1 MKNKTCGECKYF
13 NCLAHGFCKNKQGRL
28 SVQVNDPICQNYNP
42 KPIKPTNGDR
52 IRSMSDESL
61 AEVLMDLYDG
71 NKCKYC
77 AYMKSGM
84 CSLKPRHE
92 EYDEGG
98 WVEDEDCIRGMI
110 EYLKKEVE
118 NE

>member
-1 MKNKTCGECKYF
+1 MDKRVSCNDYTRCSRKEQKYSF
-13 NCLAHGFCKNKQGRL
+13 
-28 SVQVNDPICQNYNP
+28 VDPKFSACRYFEP
-42 KPIKPTNGDR
+42 AKKPTNGDK
-52 IRSMSDESL
+52 IRNFTDEGL
-61 AEVLMDLYDG
+61 AEVFMDLYAG

-77 AYMKSGM
+77 AYKKSGM

-118 NE
+118 DEDGK

>member
-1 MKNKTCGECKYF
+1 MNNRTCGECKSY
-13 NCLAHGFCKNKQGRL
+13 LAKMFH
-28 SVQVNDPICQNYNP
+28 CQKHDVMAESNQTCEDFEP
-42 KPIKPTNGDR
+42 KKKPTNGDK
-52 IRSMSDESL
+52 IRNFTDEEL
-61 AEVLMDLYDG
+61 AEVLMYLYDG
-71 NKCKYC
+71 NRCKYC

-118 NE
+118 DE

>member
-1 MKNKTCGECKYF
+1 MENRSCKICKYRPE
-13 NCLAHGFCKNKQGRL
+13 GIICKLFGTIDNSKLFERGC
-28 SVQVNDPICQNYNP
+28 VHFA
-42 KPIKPTNGDR
+42 PIKITNGDK
-52 IRSMSDESL
+52 IRTLNDEEL
-61 AEVLMDLYDG
+61 AELFIDLYDG
-71 NKCKYC
+71 NRCKYC

-110 EYLKKEVE
+110 EYLKKEVKDE
-118 NE
+118 

>member
-1 MKNKTCGECKYF
+1 MEVKMKNRTCSGCRYITEDGGYCVVWGNIAAALEPCELF
-13 NCLAHGFCKNKQGRL
+13 EL
-28 SVQVNDPICQNYNP
+28 P
-42 KPIKPTNGDR
+42 KKLTNGDR